1 MRVIDHAERRRK
13 IAEVAIDVIARE
25 GLNAA
30 TLRRIAADAGFST
43 MAVTHFFADKQAL
56 LNWTYKSLAQQG
68 DDRFEEMFCQDPIDI
83 VGVLLTMT
91 AHDAGTR
98 RRWRAY
104 LAFWD
109 QAARDQAFAAEYR
122 CATETGLAQIDRVI
136 RARNG
141 EVPGAAEICQQLNA
155 MIQGI
160 SLQSVVDENNW
171 PVAKVRNLLNAML
184 NDLLGPPHASA
195 RVLR

>member
-68 DDRFEEMFCQDPIDI
+68 DDRFEEMFGQDPIDI

-104 LAFWD
+104 LAFWE
-109 QAARDQAFAAEYR
+109 QAARDQTFAAEYR
-122 CATETGLAQIDRVI
+122 NATETGLVQIDRVI

-141 EVPGAAEICQQLNA
+141 ELPGAAEICQQLNA

-171 PVAKVRNLLNAML
+171 PVAKVRDLLNAML
-184 NDLLGPPHASA
+184 DDLLGPPLTSA